1 MTRCACACR
10 QLSVSGT
17 LSSIRLAWK
26 CRRSSGRCSGP
37 AALSRKRS
45 RLARLDGPGNAIERR
60 GAIRL
65 RRNRLRDL
73 PFPGIVRAG
82 RSTRR
87 PSRPAIRCAA
97 ALSGELRNGS
107 GNSRSG
113 QGARTGTGRRRNGDL
128 RRSWVCREF
137 HRGLADSIGSELN
150 SSICD
155 EKRQVFSRCPRF
167 VLRDPGGL
175 EFGVSR
181 PARHVRCGVL
191 TDRVMAGSHAG
202 RTNEGVK

>member
-10 QLSVSGT
+10 QLSVSWT

-37 AALSRKRS
+37 TALSRKRS
-45 RLARLDGPGNAIERR
+45 SLARFDGPGNAIERR

-65 RRNRLRDL
+65 RRNRVRDR
-73 PFPGIVRAG
+73 PFPGIVRAR
-82 RSTRR
+82 RSTCP

-107 GNSRSG
+107 GNSRSVQSARTG
-113 QGARTGTGRRRNGDL
+113 TCWRTGTGRRRNGDL

-137 HRGLADSIGSELN
+137 HRGFAESIGSELN

-155 EKRQVFSRCPRF
+155 EKRQVFSRCPRL

-175 EFGVSR
+175 ELGVSR
-181 PARHVRCGVL
+181 PARLCA
-191 TDRVMAGSHAG
+191 AGY
-202 RTNEGVK
+202 